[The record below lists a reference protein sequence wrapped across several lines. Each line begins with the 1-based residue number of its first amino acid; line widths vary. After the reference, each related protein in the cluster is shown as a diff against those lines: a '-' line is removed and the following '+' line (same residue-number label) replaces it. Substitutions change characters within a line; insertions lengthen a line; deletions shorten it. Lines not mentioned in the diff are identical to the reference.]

1 MNNFVYQIPTEIYF
15 GRGQI
20 KHLEESLLK
29 FGHRVLLVYGGGSI
43 KRTGLYQT
51 IQTIFSQS
59 GVESFELAGVEP
71 NPRIDTVRKG
81 VQLCRQNNVDVIL
94 AVGGG
99 SSIDCAKVI
108 SAAVKYKG
116 DAWDLVKNGNLIKE
130 ALPLI
135 VILTIAAT
143 GSEMDRFAVISDMN
157 TNDKLGTFSPLFYP
171 KVSILDPEY
180 TFTVP
185 KNQTAAGT
193 ADIMSHI
200 MEHYF
205 HNIEGAYVQDRLS
218 EGLLKTCIHY
228 GPIAY
233 HEPNNYEARANLMWA
248 SSLAIDGTTWRGNDV
263 VNSAHPMEH
272 QLSAYHDITHG
283 VGLAIITPHWM
294 KHILN
299 EKTVGKFVDFGVN
312 VWGID
317 SSLEPFEIADSAIK
331 KLENFYAS
339 LDIPSTLREVGV
351 TEEHFVTM
359 AEKASKGLENA
370 FYPLTSADVLA
381 IYKASL

>member
-20 KHLEESLLK
+20 KHLEASLLK

-143 GSEMDRFAVISDMN
+143 GSEMDRFAVISDIN

-351 TEEHFVTM
+351 TEEHLVTM

>member
-351 TEEHFVTM
+351 TEEHLVTM

>member
-1 MNNFVYQIPTEIYF
+1 MNNFAYQIPTEIYF

-200 MEHYF
+200 MERYF

-248 SSLAIDGTTWRGNDV
+248 SSLAIDGITWRGNDV

-317 SSLEPFEIADSAIK
+317 SSLDPYEIADSAIK

-351 TEEHFVTM
+351 TEEHLVTM
-359 AEKASKGLENA
+359 AEKASNGLENA